1 MTEKLTNC
9 LKNRDLIIPYELFN
23 SYKKLGLTDQE
34 FIFIIYILN
43 NYNNFNPKEISD
55 HLSIELN
62 ECLKI
67 IDSLSEK
74 DIINIKTIKR
84 NNIMEEIIE
93 LDNLYK
99 KLALIIINEEGKQDN
114 NDKKT
119 NIYSEFEKEFGRTL
133 SPIEYELIGS
143 WGEVNSEEII
153 ELALKEAVYNGVT
166 NLRYIDKILHE
177 WNRKGFKTKEDIQKD
192 KASFSSKKIEKK
204 ELFDYDWLNEE

>member
-9 LKNRDLIIPYELFN
+9 LKNRDLVIPYELFN

-43 NYNNFNPKEISD
+43 SYNNFNPKEISE
-55 HLSIELN
+55 HLSIKVN

-74 DIINIKTIKR
+74 DIISIKTIKK
-84 NNIMEEIIE
+84 NNVMEEIID

-99 KLALIIINEEGKQDN
+99 KLALAIINEEEKQDN
-114 NDKKT
+114 NDKKI

-143 WGEVNSEEII
+143 WGEVNGEEII

-192 KASFSSKKIEKK
+192 KASFSNKKIEKK
-204 ELFDYDWLNEE
+204 ELFDYDWLNE